1 MVRERR
7 NVGFLNMSY
16 ASWLERQN
24 ELAHKALEL
33 IQKFK
38 FKVVVIE
45 EERTPSF
52 VRLYIK
58 ETKVDFRIKE
68 VKSQFARSV
77 WLCKRKDFNLKDN
90 YLVYQ
95 SKEERWVIVSGRQAE
110 ARGEIRDSDYK
121 EGVKFLVVPM
131 EAFGSALA
139 FFKRMKSRYEAQ
151 LQRRMTDWT

>member
-1 MVRERR
+1 MVADL
-7 NVGFLNMSY
+7 GSDY
-16 ASWLERQN
+16 SSWLKRQN
-24 ELAHKALEL
+24 ELAHEALKL

-38 FKVVVIE
+38 FRAVVIE
-45 EERTPSF
+45 EERKPSF

-77 WLCKRKDFNLKDN
+77 WLCKREDFNPKDN

-95 SKEERWVIVSGRQAE
+95 SKEKRWVIVNGRQAE
-110 ARGEIRDSDYK
+110 SRGEIRDSDYK

-139 FFKRMKSRYEAQ
+139 FFKRMKARYEQQ
-151 LQRRMTDWT
+151 LQRRMTEWT